1 MKKRDE
7 KEIWIRLA
15 IMVAVAILFA
25 IALRKG
31 QTTEFGDAIIAA
43 ILAYNIVSI
52 GRMH

>member
-15 IMVAVAILFA
+15 IMVAAAILFA

-31 QTTEFGDAIIAA
+31 QTTEFGDVIIAS
-43 ILAYNIVSI
+43 ILAYNMMNI
-52 GRMH
+52 GRLY

>member
-25 IALRKG
+25 IALWKG
-31 QTTEFGDAIIAA
+31 QTTEFGNAIVAA
-43 ILAYNIVSI
+43 ILAYNMVSI
-52 GRMH
+52 GRMD